1 MPAKPIPRQLRASAL
16 AFAVRCSVRDAPPV
30 ASPQPADAD
39 DEDDALAYD
48 ESEDEADAP
57 AQPVAIEKSPGER
70 FWSRAQSRRRRRRGR
85 DLDAEEAARLAARAP
100 PQPPSSPVVEPSA
113 WEQRQAREINA
124 FVRAKH
130 HAQRQREAEIRHAAA
145 RARKAPTKRR
155 VAIRLPPAGCL
166 LYTSPSPRD

>member
-16 AFAVRCSVRDAPPV
+16 AFAVRCSVRDFPPEP
-30 ASPQPADAD
+30 SPQPADEE

-48 ESEDEADAP
+48 ESEDEADA
-57 AQPVAIEKSPGER
+57 AQTVAIEKSPGER

-113 WEQRQAREINA
+113 WEQRQEREINA

-130 HAQRQREAEIRHAAA
+130 HALRQREA
-145 RARKAPTKRR
+145 R
-155 VAIRLPPAGCL
+155 VFA
-166 LYTSPSPRD
+166 THK

>member
-70 FWSRAQSRRRRRRGR
+70 FLS
-85 DLDAEEAARLAARAP
+85 L
-100 PQPPSSPVVEPSA
+100 
-113 WEQRQAREINA
+113 I
-124 FVRAKH
+124 H
-130 HAQRQREAEIRHAAA
+130 I
-145 RARKAPTKRR
+145 
-155 VAIRLPPAGCL
+155 
-166 LYTSPSPRD
+166 